1 MAVRYK
7 DQTFWFVAYEGWR
20 ENGGLPATANVPSQA
35 ALNAAIAANGGV
47 INPVIA
53 KLLARNPWSIP
64 LPATSNDP
72 TVPFQTVQVTDHFNN
87 RVDSLILK
95 FDHHLSKKDGSDLL
109 TGRYFYGD
117 SDQSFPLALGGGT
130 TVPGFNT
137 TTPTRVQVL
146 SLSYTHIFTP
156 KLLMEV
162 RGGWNRFAEGFFPED
177 NTFNPSSI
185 GLNTGVTNSQDFGLP
200 QISFSDGTSGLG
212 AITPSRAIALTPTGN
227 TSPTSATPPAS
238 TITNSDMNT
247 AAARSTSFTILAIAG
262 GSNS

>member
-1 MAVRYK
+1 MVNIVTKSGTNTIHGSAFEYFRNNALDARNAFNNKTDPTTGAHIPQNTFHNNQFGGSLGGPLIK

-20 ENGGLPATANVPSQA
+20 ENGGLPATANVPSQE

-47 INPVIA
+47 INPVISN
-53 KLLARNPWSIP
+53 LLARNPWSIP

-137 TTPTRVQVL
+137 VTPTRVQVL

-156 KLLMEV
+156 RLLMEV
-162 RGGWNRFAEGFFPED
+162 RGGWNRFAEGFFLK
-177 NTFNPSSI
+177 TVASILLPS
-185 GLNTGVTNSQDFGLP
+185 
-200 QISFSDGTSGLG
+200 
-212 AITPSRAIALTPTGN
+212 A
-227 TSPTSATPPAS
+227 
-238 TITNSDMNT
+238 
-247 AAARSTSFTILAIAG
+247 
-262 GSNS
+262 